1 MMALVLCIC
10 MLAGCG
16 GSSGGSSGGST
27 GGGESG
33 GSGSK
38 EAISATVTVWGP
50 QEDQSDDNGK
60 WLQTQCEAF
69 AKAHPEWTITFK
81 YGVCSEG
88 DAKTNIGTD
97 PSVGA
102 DVYLFANDQIPDL
115 LKTGGLAELGGTN
128 VENMKANSSETTV
141 NTVTYNGSVYGFPFT
156 GNTWFMYYDKSV
168 FSDEDIKSLDAMLQ
182 KGKVAF
188 PLDNSW
194 YIAAFYVANGC
205 TLFGADGSD
214 ADAGFDFSGDK
225 AVAVTNYL
233 VDLVANP
240 NFSNGDVGTNADAKA
255 FFSGTWDYQKA
266 VDAYGEN
273 LGIAPAPSIT
283 INGELKQ
290 MKAFAGSKAVG
301 VNPATALYKEH
312 PEVAVALAAYLGGA
326 DAQKAHYELRNI
338 IPTDNNVKVDDPLAQ
353 AQMDTMSVAS
363 IVQPLQANMG
373 NYWTPAESM
382 GKELVSGTLCH
393 LNQINRGTRTV
404 LTNGMNRVGLYAGFG
419 SASADVFQ
427 TESLRIFAAGSNRPP
442 VIYSVGR

>member
-1 MMALVLCIC
+1 M
-10 MLAGCG
+10 
-16 GSSGGSSGGST
+16 
-27 GGGESG
+27 
-33 GSGSK
+33 
-38 EAISATVTVWGP
+38 
-50 QEDQSDDNGK
+50 
-60 WLQTQCEAF
+60 
-69 AKAHPEWTITFK
+69 
-81 YGVCSEG
+81 
-88 DAKTNIGTD
+88 
-97 PSVGA
+97 
-102 DVYLFANDQIPDL
+102 
-115 LKTGGLAELGGTN
+115 
-128 VENMKANSSETTV
+128 
-141 NTVTYNGSVYGFPFT
+141 
-156 GNTWFMYYDKSV
+156 
-168 FSDEDIKSLDAMLQ
+168 
-182 KGKVAF
+182 
-188 PLDNSW
+188 
-194 YIAAFYVANGC
+194 
-205 TLFGADGSD
+205 
-214 ADAGFDFSGDK
+214 
-225 AVAVTNYL
+225 TNYL

-382 GKELVSGTLCH
+382 GKELVSGTVTH
-393 LNQINRGTRTV
+393 DNAADKTTS
-404 LTNGMNRVGLYAGFG
+404 MNT
-419 SASADVFQ
+419 SAVQ
-427 TESLRIFAAGSNRPP
+427 
-442 VIYSVGR
+442 

>member
-1 MMALVLCIC
+1 MKKLAALIMAVLLCAS
-10 MLAGCG
+10 LAACG
-16 GSSGGSSGGST
+16 GGSSSGGSS
-27 GGGESG
+27 SG
-33 GSGSK
+33 GSK
-38 EAISATVTVWGP
+38 ETQAAEVVDVSVTVWGP

-60 WLQTQCEAF
+60 WLQTQCDAF
-69 AKAHPEWTITFK
+69 NEAHPEWNITFN

-97 PSVGA
+97 PSAGA

-115 LKTGGLAELGGTN
+115 IKTGGIAELGGSTVDN
-128 VENMKANSSETTV
+128 IKANNSETTV
-141 NTVTYNGSVYGFPFT
+141 NTVTYDGSVYGVPFT

-168 FSDEDIKSLDAMLQ
+168 FSEDDIKSLDAMLE

-205 TLFGADGSD
+205 TLFGADGGD
-214 ADAGFDFSGDK
+214 AAAGFDFGGEK
-225 AVAVTNYL
+225 GAQVTDYL

-240 NFSNGDVGTNADAKA
+240 NFANGDVGTNADAKA

-301 VNPATALYKEH
+301 VNPAGALYAEH
-312 PEVAVALAAYLGGA
+312 PEVAVALAAYLGGTE
-326 DAQKAHYELRNI
+326 AQQAHYDLRNI
-338 IPTDNNVKVDDPLAQ
+338 IPTDTNITVDDALAK
-353 AQMDTMSVAS
+353 AQMDTMSYAS
-363 IVQPLQANMG
+363 IVQPLQADMG
-373 NYWTPAESM
+373 NYWSPAESM
-382 GKELVSGTLCH
+382 GKELVAGTVTH
-393 LNQINRGTRTV
+393 AN
-404 LTNGMNRVGLYAGFG
+404 A
-419 SASADVFQ
+419 AEK
-427 TESLRIFAAGSNRPP
+427 TESMNTSMNSSA
-442 VIYSVGR
+442 VQ